1 MTQEQ
6 IAYANFIKTICE
18 SYNCA
23 DATRPLQEGFAAL
36 CEAQALNE
44 SWLDTAKKAVLPLA
58 VAAGIVGTGEAA
70 KAAHDYDTK
79 TRAEMFDAHWGNCG
93 IAPQTD
99 KLQYMPSNNSE
110 QAVETA
116 YQLQDQLDSIA
127 NADQFGGKLVSPKF
141 QNRISKDIK
150 AVENAKDDAAKKAAT
165 QQLNLDI
172 RQGNNLVY
180 TISHGKCPDG
190 KSVYASPQSTI
201 FKTWKD

>member
-1 MTQEQ
+1 MTQGQ
-6 IAYANFIKTICE
+6 IAYANFIKAICE

-23 DATRPLQEGFAAL
+23 DATKPLQEGFAAL
-36 CEAQALNE
+36 CAAQALNE
-44 SWLDTAKKAVLPLA
+44 SWLDTAKKAALPLA
-58 VAAGIVGTGEAA
+58 VAGGIAATGAAAG
-70 KAAHDYDTK
+70 AAHDYDTK
-79 TRAEMFDAHWGNCG
+79 TRSEMLDAHWANCG
-93 IAPQTD
+93 IAPKTSH
-99 KLQYMPSNNSE
+99 LQYMPSNNSE

-127 NADQFGGKLVSPKF
+127 NSDQFGGKLVSPSF
-141 QNRISKDIK
+141 QNRMAKDIK

-190 KSVYASPQSTI
+190 KTVYASPKSTI
-201 FKTWKD
+201 LKTWND